1 MRKFMFAA
9 VSAMVMVC
17 VSNVFANQSAM
28 QFESNDVIQSDS
40 VVTDSAKQGAVEVAV
55 PVDTTAASENASETV
70 SENAA
75 TENAATENAAIENA
89 SSVNAA
95 TENAATEVPAKS
107 ESNATA
113 ENAEATVDSAVAQ

>member
-55 PVDTTAASENASETV
+55 PVDTTAS

-75 TENAATENAAIENA
+75 TENA
-89 SSVNAA
+89 SSENAA

>member
-40 VVTDSAKQGAVEVAV
+40 VVTDSANQGAVEVAV
-55 PVDTTAASENASETV
+55 PVDTTAASENA
-70 SENAA
+70 
-75 TENAATENAAIENA
+75 AIENA
-89 SSVNAA
+89 SSENAA

>member
-28 QFESNDVIQSDS
+28 QFESNDVIQYDS
-40 VVTDSAKQGAVEVAV
+40 VVTDSANQGAVEVAA
-55 PVDTTAASENASETV
+55 PVDTTAASENA
-70 SENAA
+70 
-75 TENAATENAAIENA
+75 AIENA
-89 SSVNAA
+89 SSENAA

-113 ENAEATVDSAVAQ
+113 ENAEATADSAVAQ

>member
-9 VSAMVMVC
+9 VSVMVMVC

-40 VVTDSAKQGAVEVAV
+40 VVTDSAKQGEVEVAA
-55 PVDTTAASENASETV
+55 PVDTTAASENA
-70 SENAA
+70 
-75 TENAATENAAIENA
+75 AIENA
-89 SSVNAA
+89 SSENAA

-113 ENAEATVDSAVAQ
+113 ENAEATADSAVAQ

>member
-9 VSAMVMVC
+9 VSAMVLVC

-55 PVDTTAASENASETV
+55 PVDTTASSENASTK
-70 SENAA
+70 NAA
-75 TENAATENAAIENA
+75 TENASSENA
-89 SSVNAA
+89 SS
-95 TENAATEVPAKS
+95 ENAATEVPAKS

>member
-75 TENAATENAAIENA
+75 TENVAI
-89 SSVNAA
+89 
-95 TENAATEVPAKS
+95 ENAATEVPAKS

>member
-40 VVTDSAKQGAVEVAV
+40 VVTDSAKQGEVEVAA
-55 PVDTTAASENASETV
+55 PVDTTAASENAAIENVS

-75 TENAATENAAIENA
+75 TENAATD
-89 SSVNAA
+89 
-95 TENAATEVPAKS
+95 VPAKS

-113 ENAEATVDSAVAQ
+113 ENAEATADSAVVQ

>member
-55 PVDTTAASENASETV
+55 PVDTTASSENAAIENAS

-75 TENAATENAAIENA
+75 TENAATD
-89 SSVNAA
+89 
-95 TENAATEVPAKS
+95 VPAKS

-113 ENAEATVDSAVAQ
+113 ENAEATADSAVAQ

>member
-40 VVTDSAKQGAVEVAV
+40 VVTDSAKQGSVEVAV
-55 PVDTTAASENASETV
+55 PVDTTASSENASTK
-70 SENAA
+70 NAA
-75 TENAATENAAIENA
+75 TENAATENA
-89 SSVNAA
+89 SS
-95 TENAATEVPAKS
+95 ENAATEVPAKS

>member
-40 VVTDSAKQGAVEVAV
+40 VVTDSAKQGEVEVAA
-55 PVDTTAASENASETV
+55 PVDTTAASENA
-70 SENAA
+70 
-75 TENAATENAAIENA
+75 AIENA
-89 SSVNAA
+89 SSENAT
-95 TENAATEVPAKS
+95 TENAATDVPAKS

>member
-55 PVDTTAASENASETV
+55 PVDTTAASENASTK
-70 SENAA
+70 NAA
-75 TENAATENAAIENA
+75 TENAPSKNASSENA
-89 SSVNAA
+89 SS
-95 TENAATEVPAKS
+95 ENAATEVPAKS

>member
-40 VVTDSAKQGAVEVAV
+40 VVTDSAKQGAVEVAAS
-55 PVDTTAASENASETV
+55 VDTTAASENASETV
-70 SENAA
+70 S
-75 TENAATENAAIENA
+75 
-89 SSVNAA
+89 
-95 TENAATEVPAKS
+95 ENAATEVPAKS

>member
-55 PVDTTAASENASETV
+55 PVDTTAASENA
-70 SENAA
+70 
-75 TENAATENAAIENA
+75 ATENAAIENA
-89 SSVNAA
+89 ATENAA

-113 ENAEATVDSAVAQ
+113 ENAEATVDSAVVQ

>member
-9 VSAMVMVC
+9 VSAMVIVC

-75 TENAATENAAIENA
+75 AENV
-89 SSVNAA
+89 SSENAA

>member
-75 TENAATENAAIENA
+75 IENASSENAAPENAATEI
-89 SSVNAA
+89 
-95 TENAATEVPAKS
+95 PAES

>member
-9 VSAMVMVC
+9 VSAMVIVC

-40 VVTDSAKQGAVEVAV
+40 VVTDSAKQGEVEVAA
-55 PVDTTAASENASETV
+55 PVDTTAASENA
-70 SENAA
+70 
-75 TENAATENAAIENA
+75 AIENA
-89 SSVNAA
+89 SSENAA

-113 ENAEATVDSAVAQ
+113 ENAEATADSAVAQ

>member
-9 VSAMVMVC
+9 VSAMVIVC

-40 VVTDSAKQGAVEVAV
+40 VVTDSAKQGAVEVAA

-70 SENAA
+70 SE
-75 TENAATENAAIENA
+75 
-89 SSVNAA
+89 NAA

-113 ENAEATVDSAVAQ
+113 ENAEATVDSAVVQ

>member
-55 PVDTTAASENASETV
+55 PVDTTASSENASTK
-70 SENAA
+70 NAA
-75 TENAATENAAIENA
+75 TENA
-89 SSVNAA
+89 SSENAA

>member
-55 PVDTTAASENASETV
+55 PVDTTAASENASE
-70 SENAA
+70 
-75 TENAATENAAIENA
+75 NAAIENA
-89 SSVNAA
+89 SSENAA

-113 ENAEATVDSAVAQ
+113 ENAEATVDSAVVQ

>member
-40 VVTDSAKQGAVEVAV
+40 VVTDSAKQEAVEVAV

-75 TENAATENAAIENA
+75 IENA
-89 SSVNAA
+89 SSENAA
-95 TENAATEVPAKS
+95 PENAATEVPAES

>member
-55 PVDTTAASENASETV
+55 PVDTTAASENASTENAAAENV
-70 SENAA
+70 SSENAS
-75 TENAATENAAIENA
+75 TENAATEA
-89 SSVNAA
+89 
-95 TENAATEVPAKS
+95 PAKS

>member
-40 VVTDSAKQGAVEVAV
+40 VVTDSAKQGSVEVAV

-75 TENAATENAAIENA
+75 TENAATENAA
-89 SSVNAA
+89 
-95 TENAATEVPAKS
+95 TEVPAKS

>member
-55 PVDTTAASENASETV
+55 PVDTTASS
-70 SENAA
+70 
-75 TENAATENAAIENA
+75 ENAATENAAIENA
-89 SSVNAA
+89 SSENAA
-95 TENAATEVPAKS
+95 PENAATEIPAES

>member
-1 MRKFMFAA
+1 MFAA

-40 VVTDSAKQGAVEVAV
+40 VVTDSAKQGEVEVAA
-55 PVDTTAASENASETV
+55 PVDTTAASENAAIENVS

-75 TENAATENAAIENA
+75 TENAATD
-89 SSVNAA
+89 
-95 TENAATEVPAKS
+95 VPAKS

-113 ENAEATVDSAVAQ
+113 ENAEATADSAVAQ

>member
-55 PVDTTAASENASETV
+55 PVDTTAASENA
-70 SENAA
+70 
-75 TENAATENAAIENA
+75 AIENA
-89 SSVNAA
+89 SSENGA

-113 ENAEATVDSAVAQ
+113 ENAETTVDSAVAQ

>member
-55 PVDTTAASENASETV
+55 PVDTTTA

-75 TENAATENAAIENA
+75 TENAAAENFSSENA
-89 SSVNAA
+89 S
-95 TENAATEVPAKS
+95 TENAATEAPAES

-113 ENAEATVDSAVAQ
+113 ENAEATVDSAVVQ

>member
-1 MRKFMFAA
+1 MFAA

-70 SENAA
+70 L
-75 TENAATENAAIENA
+75 ENAAIENA
-89 SSVNAA
+89 SSENAA

-113 ENAEATVDSAVAQ
+113 EDAEATVDSAVAQ

>member
-55 PVDTTAASENASETV
+55 PVDTTAASENAAIENVS

-75 TENAATENAAIENA
+75 TENAATD
-89 SSVNAA
+89 
-95 TENAATEVPAKS
+95 VPAKS

-113 ENAEATVDSAVAQ
+113 ENAEATADSAVAQ

>member
-55 PVDTTAASENASETV
+55 PVDTTASSENASTK
-70 SENAA
+70 NAA
-75 TENAATENAAIENA
+75 TENASSENAP
-89 SSVNAA
+89 

-113 ENAEATVDSAVAQ
+113 VNAEATVDSAVAQ

>member
-9 VSAMVMVC
+9 VSAMVIVC

-28 QFESNDVIQSDS
+28 QFEANNGIQSDS
-40 VVTDSAKQGAVEVAV
+40 VVTDSANQGAVEVAA
-55 PVDTTAASENASETV
+55 PVDTKAT

-75 TENAATENAAIENA
+75 TENAATEV
-89 SSVNAA
+89 S
-95 TENAATEVPAKS
+95 AKS

>member
-28 QFESNDVIQSDS
+28 QFESNDVIKSDS
-40 VVTDSAKQGAVEVAV
+40 VVTDSAKQGEVEVAA
-55 PVDTTAASENASETV
+55 PVDTTAASENA
-70 SENAA
+70 
-75 TENAATENAAIENA
+75 AIENA
-89 SSVNAA
+89 SSENAA

-113 ENAEATVDSAVAQ
+113 ENAEATADSAVAQ

>member
-55 PVDTTAASENASETV
+55 PVDTTAASENAATENASSESATTENV
-70 SENAA
+70 SSENAA
-75 TENAATENAAIENA
+75 TEA
-89 SSVNAA
+89 
-95 TENAATEVPAKS
+95 PAKS

-113 ENAEATVDSAVAQ
+113 ENAEATVDSAVAK

>member
-55 PVDTTAASENASETV
+55 PVDTTASSENASTK
-70 SENAA
+70 NAA
-75 TENAATENAAIENA
+75 TENAPSENA
-89 SSVNAA
+89 SS
-95 TENAATEVPAKS
+95 ENAATEVPAKS